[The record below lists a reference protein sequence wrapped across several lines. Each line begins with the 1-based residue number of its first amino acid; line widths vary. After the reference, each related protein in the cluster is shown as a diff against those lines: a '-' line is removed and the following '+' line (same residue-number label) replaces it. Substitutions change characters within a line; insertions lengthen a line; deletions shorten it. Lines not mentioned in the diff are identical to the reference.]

1 MSKIYVAFAIL
12 LALISAIGGTYRA
25 GYTAGRDSNIADYE
39 QAAKN
44 EQAAIL
50 TALNQELKKASG
62 ERDSFRTELIELQ
75 KTKVRVEK
83 VYVTRVIEKNPGCP
97 AITGFSELWN
107 HIRAQYPTHDGS
119 GQAD

>member
-1 MSKIYVAFAIL
+1 VSKIYVAFAIL

-25 GYTAGRDSNIADYE
+25 GFTAGRDSNIADYE

-50 TALNQELKKASG
+50 TVLNQELKNAYTA
-62 ERDSFRTELIELQ
+62 RDDFQTRLIELQ
-75 KTKVRVEK
+75 KTKVKVEK
-83 VYVTRVIEKNPGCP
+83 VYVTRVIENNPGCP

-107 HIRAQYPTHDGS
+107 HIRAQYPAHDGRS
-119 GQAD
+119 EVD